1 MSETKKKSV
10 RFTIDT
16 SLNNAFVKLG
26 EINKNLL
33 LHWFEEG
40 NKNAASSKQRE
51 ST

>member
-26 EINKNLL
+26 EINKNPLL
-33 LHWFEEG
+33 P
-40 NKNAASSKQRE
+40 SKAIG
-51 ST
+51 SKKVTKT